1 VSGIAGEFIT
11 LARVRK
17 TQGRHGEVAVELHSD
32 VPDRFRVGLRLFAL
46 AQDEN
51 RRELRVEELWPHKGL
66 LVLKFA
72 GIDSISDAE
81 ALIGC
86 ELQVPRSERAQLE
99 SGWNYVSDLVGC
111 LVFDAGREIGR
122 IEDVQFGTGEA
133 PLLIVG
139 AGSKRYEIPYAE
151 AYLKSVDLEHKQIHM
166 LLPEGMLELNA
177 PLTAEEKQQ
186 QAGSRSKK
194 HEPQRTQRYT
204 KEIKS

>member
-1 VSGIAGEFIT
+1 MSGIGGEFIT

-32 VPDRFRVGLRLFAL
+32 VPDRFKVGLKLFAL
-46 AQDEN
+46 AQDDS
-51 RRELRVEELWPHKGL
+51 RRELQVQELWPHKGL

-72 GIDSISDAE
+72 GVDSMSDAE

-86 ELQVPRSERAQLE
+86 ELQVPRGERAQLE

-139 AGSKRYEIPYAE
+139 TGSNRYEIPYAE

-166 LLPEGMLELNA
+166 LLPEGMLELNS

-194 HEPQRTQRYT
+194 A
-204 KEIKS
+204 

>member
-1 VSGIAGEFIT
+1 

-17 TQGRHGEVAVELHSD
+17 TQGRRGEVAVELHSD
-32 VPDRFRVGLRLFAL
+32 IPDRFRVGLKLFAL
-46 AQDEN
+46 AQDGS
-51 RRELRVEELWPHKGL
+51 RRALEVEELWPHKGH

-81 ALIGC
+81 VLIGC

-111 LVFDAGREIGR
+111 VVFDAGREIGK

-133 PLLIVG
+133 PLLVVV
-139 AGSKRYEIPYAE
+139 AGRDRYEIPYAE
-151 AYLKSVDLEHKQIHM
+151 AYLKGVDLEHKRIQM
-166 LLPEGMLELNA
+166 LLPDGMLELNA

-186 QAGSRSKK
+186 QAGAFGGTQKK
-194 HEPQRTQRYT
+194 N
-204 KEIKS
+204 KKSL